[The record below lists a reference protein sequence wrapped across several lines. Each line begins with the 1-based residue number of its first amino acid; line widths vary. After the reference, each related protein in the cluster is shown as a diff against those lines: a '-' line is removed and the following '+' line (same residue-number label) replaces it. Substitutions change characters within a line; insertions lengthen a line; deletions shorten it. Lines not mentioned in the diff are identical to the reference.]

1 MQTMAPGE
9 ILGKLAG
16 FPIRVFERGDVVLA
30 QGSMTGRLLFLKQG
44 VVDIVME
51 EVFLTR
57 VTEPGAVFGDVAL
70 LLQQPH
76 TADVLAVESSSFYV
90 VEEAEAFLRSQPLA
104 ALYVATVLAGRLYGV
119 NHLLIEARNRA
130 AEAGARRG
138 FIMELVERM
147 GRALQLRVPPR
158 SP

>member
-9 ILGKLAG
+9 ILVKLAG
-16 FPIRVFERGDVVLA
+16 LPIRVFERGDVVLA

-90 VEEAEAFLRSQPLA
+90 VEEAEAFLR
-104 ALYVATVLAGRLYGV
+104 
-119 NHLLIEARNRA
+119 
-130 AEAGARRG
+130 
-138 FIMELVERM
+138 
-147 GRALQLRVPPR
+147 
-158 SP
+158 